1 MTPRLAPRQLA
12 VGTRRAH
19 SVADSVADSVPVY
32 HNSGP
37 TPNNAYRTGAV
48 GVQVDISG
56 VFIVSSL
63 LKAAQLTH
71 LVAACATG
79 GFGARLHPVL
89 IHAAA
94 CSALVQRNAPAAVT
108 RSCNA
113 VIKGLARSGAPQ
125 GELQGEPAT
134 RDMADS
140 ARASIALLRDVL
152 RDQQLLPPFHGLVSC
167 VEYDSVK
174 QHKPMP
180 WLSCSA
186 DDRMAPLAWGLVAIA
201 CASPPILLFNRQP
214 SLMWFRQSHS
224 LMVRWFGT
232 TAPTASAT
240 ATGASR

>member
-1 MTPRLAPRQLA
+1 MTSRVAPRQLA
-12 VGTRRAH
+12 VGTRLAH
-19 SVADSVADSVPVY
+19 SVADSVPVY

-56 VFIVSSL
+56 VFIVSGL
-63 LKAAQLTH
+63 LEAAKLTH
-71 LVAACATG
+71 LVAACVTG

-94 CSALVQRNAPAAVT
+94 CSALVQLNASASVT

-113 VIKGLARSGAPQ
+113 VIKALGRSGPP
-125 GELQGEPAT
+125 QGEPAT

-140 ARASIALLRDVL
+140 AMASIALLRDVL
-152 RDQQLLPPFHGLVSC
+152 RDQQLLSPFHGLVSA
-167 VEYDSVK
+167 VAYDNVK
-174 QHKPMP
+174 QHKPLP

-186 DDRMAPLAWGLVAIA
+186 DDRIVPLAWGLVAIA

-224 LMVRWFGT
+224 LMVRWFGATAPAMSVT
-232 TAPTASAT
+232 TA